1 MEKNIIQRDKIN
13 QRPFIRCRLGTHAQI
28 YTQNMTISLQ
38 HTHKLKSA
46 HRNLKSMCGKP
57 FWYYYY
63 ILRFYLTTEVRW
75 RLLKLQN
82 RISGRNWCFGP
93 SQQQCT
99 NRLFDF
105 QLFQQAIMKIF
116 FVTGDEREKS
126 SRKESQEFKK
136 RSSKYLSE
144 FVLN

>member
-1 MEKNIIQRDKIN
+1 M
-13 QRPFIRCRLGTHAQI
+13 
-28 YTQNMTISLQ
+28 
-38 HTHKLKSA
+38 
-46 HRNLKSMCGKP
+46 
-57 FWYYYY
+57 
-63 ILRFYLTTEVRW
+63 
-75 RLLKLQN
+75 KLQN

-99 NRLFDF
+99 KRLFDF

-116 FVTGDEREKS
+116 FVTGDEREES

>member
-93 SQQQCT
+93 SQQQCS

-105 QLFQQAIMKIF
+105 NSFNRLLWKYSSL
-116 FVTGDEREKS
+116 RETNGRKAHEKNHKS
-126 SRKESQEFKK
+126 LKKEV
-136 RSSKYLSE
+136 RNIWANLC
-144 FVLN
+144 